1 MTPAILTK
9 QLITQAIARL
19 DNTWS
24 IPLIHEMSF
33 RDAYREMND
42 AERLQVTKA
51 LALAGL
57 LHPTTTRKRKP
68 MTPFEILQEMHATVT
83 HEHEQWRLFRRHLEH
98 FQQSE
103 WFKKAQA
110 VATI

>member
-1 MTPAILTK
+1 MTPATLTK

-24 IPLIHEMSF
+24 VPLIDEMPF
-33 RDAYREMND
+33 RDAYREMED
-42 AERLQVTKA
+42 AERLQITKV

-57 LHPTTTRKRKP
+57 LHPTTAKKRKP
-68 MTPFEILQEMHATVT
+68 LTPFEILQELHATVT
-83 HEHEQWRLFRRHLEH
+83 HAHEQWRIHRRHLEH

-103 WFKKAQA
+103 WFKKVQTAAQG
-110 VATI
+110 